1 MPSHMSNKTK
11 IIIYLTILLAVIAGG
26 IYFISKIGD
35 MEGEIE
41 GVDFNVEQ
49 EKISQPS
56 QPEESEQVQAPESD
70 QPKIMAEILKEG
82 TGEVAKKGDKITAH
96 YNGYLEDGTK
106 FDSSIDRGQPFQFDL
121 GAGQVI
127 LGWELG
133 IAGMKVGEIRRLII
147 PSVFAYGEQ
156 GIPGAIP
163 PNAILVFEVEL
174 LGVN

>member
-1 MPSHMSNKTK
+1 MSNKTK

>member
-1 MPSHMSNKTK
+1 
-11 IIIYLTILLAVIAGG
+11 
-26 IYFISKIGD
+26 
-35 MEGEIE
+35 
-41 GVDFNVEQ
+41 
-49 EKISQPS
+49 
-56 QPEESEQVQAPESD
+56 
-70 QPKIMAEILKEG
+70 
-82 TGEVAKKGDKITAH
+82 
-96 YNGYLEDGTK
+96 
-106 FDSSIDRGQPFQFDL
+106 QPFQFDL